1 MMIASEYITPLSGTP
16 VLRKSGII
24 KAIDKVGNK
33 YNVGEVTYEQF
44 DNQNFQYVFHPYWK
58 LIEFLPKDV
67 FDGIPG
73 IDMSVKKECYYR
85 VNMTPSFIKKR
96 TPSKSREN
104 IKELLDEVGLDSY
117 DRFEWLLRTDKY
129 CGEDNFIVERKRSEK
144 KIFEQVDNEIIN
156 QVQPDDEIIL
166 NKLCDISPSR
176 NRLSETLFRLFQS
189 GAVVHVKEDNVVF
202 SIDNCASLLYILK
215 NMMMYEK
222 NYNRVQQQRGIEK
235 AKAEGRYK
243 GRKRIEVDMRL
254 FDDVADKFKSGII
267 MEQQA
272 IEILNISRST
282 FYRRMR
288 EWEKNIGR

>member
-1 MMIASEYITPLSGTP
+1 MMLENKYLTPLSGTL

-33 YNVGEVTYEQF
+33 YNVAEVRYEQF
-44 DNQNFQYVFHPYWK
+44 DNHSFQYVFHPYWK

-117 DRFEWLLRTDKY
+117 DRFEWLLRTNKY

-144 KIFEQVDNEIIN
+144 TVFEKVDDEIIN
-156 QVQPDDEIIL
+156 YLQPEDEIIL
-166 NKLCDISPSR
+166 NKLCDIAPSKTR
-176 NRLSETLFRLFQS
+176 FSETLFRLFQS
-189 GAVVHVKEDNVVF
+189 GAVVHVKEDNIKF
-202 SIDNCASLLYILK
+202 SAENCVSPLYILK
-215 NMMMYEK
+215 HLMVCEK
-222 NYNRVQQQRGIEK
+222 RYSKLQQQKGIDK
-235 AKAEGRYK
+235 AKAEGKYT
-243 GRKRIEVDMRL
+243 GRKRIEVDILL
-254 FDDVADKFKSGII
+254 FDDIAEKFKKGII

-272 IEILNISRST
+272 LESLNISRST

-288 EWEKNIGR
+288 EWKKNIGR